1 MVVKKF
7 FEKSRHVK
15 KMINLKNI
23 FYEDKEML
31 VITIEFYLIKRNLL
45 SFFERTI
52 SISFIW
58 ARTFDQARTY
68 TRTFD
73 RGFVRGEYNDLKF
86 CRRIFHYAAG

>member
-1 MVVKKF
+1 MVLKEEN

-15 KMINLKNI
+15 KRTNLKKI

-31 VITIEFYLIKRNLL
+31 VTMIEIYLIKRNLI

-52 SISFIW
+52 SFSFIS
-58 ARTFDQARTY
+58 ARTFDRARTF

-73 RGFVRGEYNDLKF
+73 RDFVRGEYNE
-86 CRRIFHYAAG
+86 